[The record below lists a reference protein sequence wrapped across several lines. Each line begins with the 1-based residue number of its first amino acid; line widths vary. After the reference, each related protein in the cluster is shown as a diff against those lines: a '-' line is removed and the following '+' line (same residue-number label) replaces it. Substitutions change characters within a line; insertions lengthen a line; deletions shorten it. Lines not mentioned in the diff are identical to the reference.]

1 MPPIAG
7 HPSSPET
14 GLVLASTSAYRRS
27 LLERLGIPFRCRAPL
42 CDEAALQRQSSG
54 IEPRLLAETLAVAKA
69 SSLAGEEPSSAIIG
83 CDQLVSFEGRVFGKP
98 GTFERAVDQ
107 LAAMSGRTHELITA
121 LVVIRGDETFRHTDV
136 TRLQMRPLSC
146 DAIERYVDADRPLDC
161 AGSYKLESRGIV
173 LFDRIESDDH
183 SAITG
188 LPLIALV
195 TILRE
200 LGFAIP

>member
-1 MPPIAG
+1 MPTLAG
-7 HPSSPET
+7 DPPVPAPC
-14 GLVLASTSAYRRS
+14 LVLASTSVYRRS
-27 LLERLGIPFRCRAPL
+27 LLERLGLPFRCRAPL
-42 CDEAALQRQSSG
+42 CDESAIQRKSSG
-54 IEPRLLAETLAVAKA
+54 MPPRLLAETLAMAKA
-69 SSLAGEEPSSAIIG
+69 SSLVGEESASAIIG
-83 CDQLVSFEGRVFGKP
+83 CDQLVAFEGRVFGKP
-98 GTFERAVDQ
+98 GTVERAVEQ
-107 LAAMSGRTHELITA
+107 LAAMAGRTHELITA
-121 LVVIRGDETFRHTDV
+121 MVVIRGDETFRHTDI
-136 TRLQMRPLSC
+136 TRPRMRSLSRE
-146 DAIERYVDADRPLDC
+146 AIERYVHADRPLDC